1 MSPYIPR
8 DPVRKDDRI
17 LARGVFFILLA
28 LFSLTFNGMP
38 EEPRGEADFQVTRAL
53 ATGSGWALHDLPR
66 AGSGGEAT
74 SDLEAQLQEGA
85 GEWAGRWFASGG
97 QGHALL
103 GVPFYW
109 IGRAVGS
116 WVPDLEQRHNQ
127 QGYYGDTSDDYLA
140 RLALAWRG
148 PLLTAL
154 TALLLVLAARR
165 LRVER
170 SHAWF
175 AAFAYGLSTFA
186 WAQSRTGPDDVQATF
201 LLFLS
206 FHLLLRIRARL
217 TRLEYPSARDLAA
230 LGLALA
236 LTLLTR
242 LDTLPAVLV
251 LCAATE
257 VILTRGYGVLR
268 DAPWGPER
276 DGGLPGRAAA
286 VVIVLPVLLG
296 AVFLLWIEH
305 AKSGSWTLPRPED
318 LAPPAQWPAAL
329 AGLLISPGMGLLWMA
344 PLVLLVPFGIA
355 RTRRRGE
362 RLLERVLV
370 GVFLAT
376 LVSAI
381 AIRGWHGGWSYGP
394 RLLLPALPFLWLA
407 VALGLRSAQSLP
419 AGRALV
425 LGLLVGGVLTQLPGV
440 LVSAPTHLDLA
451 HQAAP
456 HRWPDGE
463 WERMRASDGG
473 PLPHLH
479 WEAGFAAP
487 WAHWRILRHRSAGLG
502 EEFDADVLYGV
513 EGGAPVRPSSPAL
526 EGFRH
531 LAWVDLRSR
540 LGGTPWA
547 ILVALGGMAV
557 LGIHLTGRGLV
568 DRGR

>member
-8 DPVRKDDRI
+8 DPVRKDDRT
-17 LARGVFFILLA
+17 LARGVFCILLA

-38 EEPRGEADFQVTRAL
+38 EEPRGEADFLVTRAL
-53 ATGSGWALHDLPR
+53 ATGEGWALHDLPLSGSLGG
-66 AGSGGEAT
+66 AGSGLDTG
-74 SDLEAQLQEGA
+74 LQEGA
-85 GEWAGRWFASGG
+85 GKWRGRWFAQSGLG
-97 QGHALL
+97 QALL

-109 IGRAVGS
+109 IGRGVGS
-116 WVPDLEQRHNQ
+116 WVPGLEERHHQR
-127 QGYYGDTSDDYLA
+127 GYYGAAGDDYLA
-140 RLALAWRG
+140 HLALAWRG

-165 LRVER
+165 LRIER

-186 WAQSRTGPDDVQATF
+186 WAQSRTGADDVQCTF

-206 FHLLLRIRARL
+206 FHLLLRIRSRL
-217 TRLEYPSARDLAA
+217 TRLEYPSAGNLAA

-257 VILTRGYGVLR
+257 VVLTRGYGVLH

-276 DGGLPGRAAA
+276 DGGLSGRAAA
-286 VVIVLPVLLG
+286 IVVVLPVFVG
-296 AVFLLWIEH
+296 VAILLWFEH
-305 AKSGSWTLPRPED
+305 AKSGSWTPPRPQD
-318 LAPPAQWPAAL
+318 IAPLSQWPAAL
-329 AGLLISPGMGLLWMA
+329 AGLLVSPGVGLVCMA
-344 PLVLLVPFGIA
+344 PLVLLVPLGIA

-362 RLLERVLV
+362 RLLERVLL
-370 GVFLAT
+370 GVFVGTVLSAVAT
-376 LVSAI
+376 RA
-381 AIRGWHGGWSYGP
+381 WHGGETYGP

-407 VALGLRSAQSLP
+407 VALGLRHAQSLP
-419 AGRALV
+419 AGRGLV
-425 LGLLVGGVLTQLPGV
+425 LGLLMLGVLTQLPGV
-440 LVSAPTHLDLA
+440 LVSASTHLDLA

-456 HRWPDGE
+456 QKWPDGE
-463 WERMRASDGG
+463 WERMRDSEGG
-473 PLPHLH
+473 TLAHLH
-479 WEAGFAAP
+479 WDSGFAAP

-502 EEFDADVLYGV
+502 EAFDAEVLYGV
-513 EGGAPVRPSSPAL
+513 DGSAPLRPSSPAL

-531 LAWVDLRSR
+531 LAWVDLRRR

-547 ILVALGGMAV
+547 ILTALGALV
-557 LGIHLTGRGLV
+557 ILGIHLTGKGLV
-568 DRGR
+568 DKGR

>member
-8 DPVRKDDRI
+8 DPVRRNDRI

-53 ATGSGWALHDLPR
+53 ATGSGWALRDLPR
-66 AGSGGEAT
+66 AGSDGEAT
-74 SDLEAQLQEGA
+74 SGLDAEFQEGA
-85 GEWAGRWFASGG
+85 GEWAGRWFARGG

-109 IGRAVGS
+109 IGRCVGS
-116 WVPDLEQRHNQ
+116 WAPGLEKRHHE
-127 QGYYGDTSDDYLA
+127 QGYYGVTSDDYFA
-140 RLALAWRG
+140 HLALAWRG

-217 TRLEYPSARDLAA
+217 TRLEYPSAGDLAA
-230 LGLALA
+230 LGLAIA

-286 VVIVLPVLLG
+286 VVVVLPVLLG
-296 AVFLLWIEH
+296 TAFLLWVEH
-305 AKSGSWTLPRPED
+305 AKSGSWTLPRPEK
-318 LAPPAQWPAAL
+318 LASPAQWPAAL
-329 AGLLISPGMGLLWMA
+329 SGLLISPGMGLVWMA
-344 PLVLLVPFGIA
+344 PMVLLVPFGIA

-370 GVFLAT
+370 GVFVGT
-376 LVSAI
+376 LLSAVVTQ
-381 AIRGWHGGWSYGP
+381 AWHGGWSYGP

-419 AGRALV
+419 VGRALV
-425 LGLLVGGVLTQLPGV
+425 LGLLMVGVLIQLPGV

-456 HRWPDGE
+456 GKWPDGE
-463 WERMRASDGG
+463 WEHMSAGDGG
-473 PLPHLH
+473 SLPHLH

-502 EEFDADVLYGV
+502 EEFDAGVLYGV
-513 EGGAPVRPSSPAL
+513 ERRTPLRPSSPAL

-531 LAWVDLRSR
+531 LAWVDLRRR

-547 ILVALGGMAV
+547 ILVALGGMVV
-557 LGIHLTGRGLV
+557 LGIHLTSRGLV

>member
-8 DPVRKDDRI
+8 DPVRKNDRT
-17 LARGVFFILLA
+17 LARGVFCILLA

-38 EEPRGEADFQVTRAL
+38 ESPRGEVDFQITRAL
-53 ATGSGWALHDLPR
+53 ATGAGWALREAPLPGLDG
-66 AGSGGEAT
+66 AAT
-74 SDLEAQLQEGA
+74 YGLDLELQEGT
-85 GEWAGRWFASGG
+85 GEWRGRWFARGG
-97 QGHALL
+97 PGQALL

-109 IGRAVGS
+109 IGRGVGS
-116 WVPDLEQRHNQ
+116 WVSDLEERHRQ
-127 QGYYGDTSDDYLA
+127 QGYYGAPSDDYFA
-140 RLALAWRG
+140 HLALAWRG

-186 WAQSRTGPDDVQATF
+186 WAQSRTGLDDVQSTF

-217 TRLEYPSARDLAA
+217 TRLEYPSAADLSA
-230 LGLALA
+230 LGLAIA

-257 VILTRGYGVLR
+257 VILTRGYGILR

-286 VVIVLPVLLG
+286 LVVVAPLLVAAG
-296 AVFLLWIEH
+296 LLLWIEH
-305 AKSGSWTLPRPED
+305 AKNGSWALPKLGV
-318 LAPPAQWPAAL
+318 LAQPTRWPAAL
-329 AGLLISPGMGLLWMA
+329 AGLLVSPGIGLVWMA
-344 PLVLLVPFGIA
+344 PMVLLVPLGVA

-362 RLLERVLV
+362 RLLERVLL
-370 GVFLAT
+370 GVVLGT
-376 LVSAI
+376 LVSAM
-381 AIRGWHGGWSYGP
+381 ATRAWHGGWTYGP

-407 VALGLRSAQSLP
+407 VALGLRQAQSHFL
-419 AGRALV
+419 GRAAV
-425 LGLLVGGVLTQLPGV
+425 MGLLLTGVLIQLPGV
-440 LVSAPTHLDLA
+440 LVGTATHLDLA

-456 HRWPDGE
+456 VKWPDGE
-463 WERMRASDGG
+463 WERMSVTDGAA
-473 PLPHLH
+473 LANLH
-479 WEAGFAAP
+479 WEMEFAAP

-502 EEFDADVLYGV
+502 EEFDAQIIYGV
-513 EGGAPVRPSSPAL
+513 EGAAPLRLSSPAL

-531 LAWVDLRSR
+531 MAWVDIKRR
-540 LGGTPWA
+540 LGGSPWA
-547 ILVALGGMAV
+547 VFAALGALAI
-557 LGIHLTGRGLV
+557 LGIHLTFKGL
-568 DRGR
+568 GEQGG

>member
-1 MSPYIPR
+1 
-8 DPVRKDDRI
+8 
-17 LARGVFFILLA
+17 L
-28 LFSLTFNGMP
+28 
-38 EEPRGEADFQVTRAL
+38 EE
-53 ATGSGWALHDLPR
+53 
-66 AGSGGEAT
+66 
-74 SDLEAQLQEGA
+74 
-85 GEWAGRWFASGG
+85 
-97 QGHALL
+97 
-103 GVPFYW
+103 
-109 IGRAVGS
+109 
-116 WVPDLEQRHNQ
+116 RHNQ
-127 QGYYGDTSDDYLA
+127 QGYYGDTSDDYFA
-140 RLALAWRG
+140 HLALAWRG
-148 PLLTAL
+148 PLLTAM

-186 WAQSRTGPDDVQATF
+186 WPQSRTGPDDVQATF

-217 TRLEYPSARDLAA
+217 TRLEYPSARDLAV
-230 LGLALA
+230 LGLAIA

-286 VVIVLPVLLG
+286 IVIVLPVLLG
-296 AVFLLWIEH
+296 TVFLLWIEH

-329 AGLLISPGMGLLWMA
+329 AGLLISPGMGLVWMA
-344 PLVLLVPFGIA
+344 PMVLLVPLGIA

-376 LVSAI
+376 LMSAI
-381 AIRGWHGGWSYGP
+381 ATRGWHGGWSYGP

-425 LGLLVGGVLTQLPGV
+425 LGLLMLGVLTQLPGV

-456 HRWPDGE
+456 RRWPDGE

-513 EGGAPVRPSSPAL
+513 EEGAPVRPSSPAL

-547 ILVALGGMAV
+547 ILVALGALAV

-568 DRGR
+568 ERGR